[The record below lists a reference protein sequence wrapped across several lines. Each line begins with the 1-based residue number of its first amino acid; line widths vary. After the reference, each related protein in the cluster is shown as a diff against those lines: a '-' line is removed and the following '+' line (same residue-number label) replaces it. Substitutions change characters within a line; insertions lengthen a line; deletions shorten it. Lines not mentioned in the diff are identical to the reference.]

1 MTEALCLVDSNILIR
16 WVQPADPD
24 YPLVEGAL
32 ASLVRS
38 GAILCYA
45 SQNLGEFWNASTR
58 PLERNGFGL
67 SPAETD
73 RRARRFES
81 RLRLLPDGLAVHE
94 EWRRLLLDYGVS
106 GVQVHDAHLVAV
118 MRVHGVKRILTFN
131 TKDFARFGGIEA
143 LHPAAVM
150 HQSL

>member
-1 MTEALCLVDSNILIR
+1 MAEALCLVDSNILIR

-24 YPLVEGAL
+24 YALVESAL
-32 ASLVRS
+32 TRLVRS

-73 RRARRFES
+73 RRARQFES
-81 RLRLLPDGLAVHE
+81 RLRLLPDGLAIHE
-94 EWRRLLLDYGVS
+94 EWRRLLVDYGVS
-106 GVQVHDAHLVAV
+106 GVQVHDAHLVATMSIHEV
-118 MRVHGVKRILTFN
+118 NKILTFN
-131 TKDFARFGGIEA
+131 TKDFARFAGIEA
-143 LHPAAVM
+143 LHPAAVT
-150 HQSL
+150 HPSI

>member
-1 MTEALCLVDSNILIR
+1 MAEALCLVDSNILIR

-24 YPLVEGAL
+24 YALLESAL
-32 ASLVRS
+32 ASLVKS

-94 EWRRLLLDYGVS
+94 EWRRLLMDYGVF

-118 MRVHGVKRILTFN
+118 MCVHGVERILTFN
-131 TKDFARFGGIEA
+131 TKDFARFGGIET
-143 LHPAAVM
+143 LHPAAVT
-150 HQSL
+150 HPNL